1 MLKELL
7 FVAACVASLLIQSAS
22 FGQQSI
28 LLNNSP
34 ILGFTAKALST
45 PAKDSMLISKE
56 VLAPFTVVPAT
67 EFEGD
72 WKNWSVVENYT
83 FGKDRGTLTMI
94 TDLNALHPY
103 FRDKIRQL
111 MAKCRAQGIELA
123 VVETFRTHAKQN
135 EYKGMGR
142 AYTNSTGG
150 KSKHQYGLAVDVVPM
165 VNNAAVWNNAILW
178 RKIGVAGEKLGLR
191 WGGRWKKPYDPA
203 HFEWTGGLT
212 STHLS
217 TGVLPMVPDEKYPCI
232 EEDIVMLRQYWRE
245 WETAQSASA
254 KK

>member
-1 MLKELL
+1 MLKTVL
-7 FVAACVASLLIQSAS
+7 FVAASAAFLLIQSSS

-34 ILGFTAKALST
+34 ILGFTASALSNSV
-45 PAKDSMLISKE
+45 KDSSRAVE
-56 VLAPFTVVPAT
+56 VALAPFADASVT
-67 EFEGD
+67 EFGAD

-111 MAKCRAQGIELA
+111 MVKCRAQGIELA

-150 KSKHQYGLAVDVVPM
+150 KSKHQYGLAIDVVPI

-178 RKIGVAGEKLGLR
+178 RKIGLAGEKLGLR

-217 TGVLPMVPDEKYPCI
+217 AGILPTVPDEKYPCI
-232 EEDIVMLRQYWRE
+232 EEDITMLRQYWKE
-245 WETAQSASA
+245 WETTQGASA